1 MNFTDILQKRDILK
15 NKSKEEKNV
24 NYKRNNIRQIQNNSS
39 KIQRKEEQK
48 SEYKIALAG
57 NPNVGKSTIFNNL
70 TGMHQHTGNWTGK
83 TVANATGECIYKEQ
97 KYTFIDL
104 PGTYSIMSNSEE
116 EEIARDYICFGNP
129 DATVVVVDAT
139 TLERNLNLVFQIM
152 EITDNVILCVN
163 LLDEAKKKKI
173 KVDLKKLSAEL
184 GIPVVGTIARDKRT
198 LDKLL
203 ETIKKTCENKIDI
216 IPKRVIYQENI
227 ENTITKLT
235 KELKEK
241 YSLNENMYRW
251 ISLKIIDGE
260 ERIIESIEKNLGIE
274 IQSLI
279 GDIGKVNIKKEDTEN
294 GDIEQEDV
302 EELDIEKENIE
313 EIDIKKVTTKIE
325 EEKTSAEDM
334 RRGFSKKNDCN
345 INYKDIIIS
354 KIVETAEKVSK
365 KVCVFEDKNYS
376 ERDRKIDKILTSKKY
391 GIPIMILFLGLIFW
405 LTIVGA
411 NYPSQFL
418 FDIFSR
424 FQEKLI
430 NFATYVNCPSWLS
443 DMLILGVYQTLTWV
457 VSVMLPPM
465 AIFFPLFTI
474 LEDLGYLPRIAFNMD
489 GFFKKACCSGK
500 QMITMCMGFGC
511 NACGVTGCRIINSPR
526 ERLIAIITNNLVPCN
541 GRFPFLITI
550 ATIFI
555 AGTIEGIGASII
567 STISVMLVI
576 VLGIFL
582 TLVISKILSKTILKG
597 MPSSFILEMPPY
609 RKPQFCKIFVRSI
622 FDRTLFI
629 LGRAVAVAM
638 PAGLVI
644 WLFANIGVN
653 GSSILDLI
661 VNFLDPFARLMGLD
675 GYILTGFIL
684 GIPANEIVLPII
696 LMCYLQ
702 GKALINIEDT
712 FAIGEILR
720 QNGWTIL
727 TAINVMIFTILHF
740 PCATTLLTIKKETG
754 KMRWVVL
761 SFLIP
766 TVCGIVICMLTNLI
780 FNFGKFVFL

>member
-1 MNFTDILQKRDILK
+1 MNFTDIFQKRSRLK
-15 NKSKEEKNV
+15 NESKEE
-24 NYKRNNIRQIQNNSS
+24 YR
-39 KIQRKEEQK
+39 
-48 SEYKIALAG
+48 IALAG

-129 DATVVVVDAT
+129 DTTVVVVDAT

-173 KVDLKKLSAEL
+173 KVDLKKLSSEL
-184 GIPVVGTIARDKRT
+184 GIPVVGTIARNKRT

-203 ETIKKTCENKIDI
+203 ESIKKACENKIEI
-216 IPKRVIYQENI
+216 IPKRVIYQEKI
-227 ENTITKLT
+227 ENAITKLT
-235 KELKEK
+235 KVLKEK

-260 ERIIESIEKNLGIE
+260 EKIIKSIEKNLEIEILENKE
-274 IQSLI
+274 IQSI
-279 GDIGKVNIKKEDTEN
+279 IENIKKD
-294 GDIEQEDV
+294 
-302 EELDIEKENIE
+302 
-313 EIDIKKVTTKIE
+313 
-325 EEKTSAEDM
+325 
-334 RRGFSKKNDCN
+334 NDFN

-354 KIVETAEKVSK
+354 KIVETAEKISN
-365 KVCVFEDKNYS
+365 KVCMFEDKDYS

-391 GIPIMILFLGLIFW
+391 GIPIMMLFLGLIFW

-418 FDIFSR
+418 FDIFSK

-430 NFATYVNCPSWLS
+430 NFATYINCPSWLS

-582 TLVISKILSKTILKG
+582 TLVISKALSKTILKG

-644 WLFANIGVN
+644 WLFANIGIN

-661 VNFLDPFARLMGLD
+661 VSFLDPFARLMGLD

-766 TVCGIVICMLTNLI
+766 TVCGIIICMLTNLI